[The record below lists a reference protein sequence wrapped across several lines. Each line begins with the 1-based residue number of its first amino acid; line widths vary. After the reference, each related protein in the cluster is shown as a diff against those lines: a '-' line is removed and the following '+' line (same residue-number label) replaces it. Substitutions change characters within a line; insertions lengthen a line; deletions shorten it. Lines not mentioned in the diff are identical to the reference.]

1 MSRILVTGGTGFIG
15 RHAVEQL
22 AKNGHEIHV
31 ISRSLSSSP
40 HYHIHQADILD
51 QAQVRPIIQDVK
63 ADSLLHL
70 AWETEHGAY
79 WHSDRN
85 FDHLSATL
93 NLARAFR
100 QAGGKRFVGAGT
112 CAEYDWS
119 TNNTA
124 VPLLEAGAKTKPH
137 TLYGTAK
144 LSAFQLLQSYAQRE
158 GLQCAWGR
166 LFLLYGEG
174 EQKQRLAP
182 DVIINLLKGQ
192 PVKCSSGTQIR
203 DFMHAADAGHA
214 FAALLESKISGPV
227 NIATGQA
234 IKLSDFVNK
243 IATIIGRPDLVQL
256 GALDDRPDDPGRLE
270 PDISRLRDEVGFQQT
285 KTMEQ
290 RLTSLIGW
298 WREELGLAQQES

>member
-1 MSRILVTGGTGFIG
+1 MSKILVTGGTGFIG

-22 AKNGHEIHV
+22 VKNGHEVHV
-31 ISRSLSSSP
+31 ISRSAGSSQQS
-40 HYHIHQADILD
+40 YIHQADILD
-51 QAQVRPIIQDVK
+51 QSRVRQIVQDVK

-79 WHSDRN
+79 WHNDRN

-93 NLARAFR
+93 NLVRAFS

-119 TNNTA
+119 PENTA
-124 VPLLEAGAKTKPH
+124 VPLLEDDAKTQPH

-158 GLQCAWGR
+158 GLQFAWGR

-174 EQKQRLAP
+174 EQEKRLAP

-192 PVKCSSGTQIR
+192 PVKCSSGKQIR

-214 FAALLESKISGPV
+214 FASLLESELSGPV

-234 IKLSDFVNK
+234 IKLADFVNK
-243 IATIIGRPDLVQL
+243 IAEIIGRPDLVQL
-256 GALDDRPDDPGRLE
+256 GALEDRPDDPGRLE
-270 PDISRLRDEVGFQQT
+270 PDITRLREEVGFQPN

-290 RLTSLIGW
+290 RLTKLIGW
-298 WREELGLAQQES
+298 WCEELGLAQQES